1 MGQLL
6 KQRDIILVPFPFTDL
21 TNSKRRPALIISNN
35 KFNKESGD
43 VIVCAITSNI
53 SDDSIL
59 IQPDDWKSG
68 RYSKSCIKY
77 KSIITLDKRIVIKR
91 IGRLRVERFN
101 QVIEKIH
108 KIIF

>member
-59 IQPDDWKSG
+59 IQP
-68 RYSKSCIKY
+68 I
-77 KSIITLDKRIVIKR
+77 
-91 IGRLRVERFN
+91 ERFN
-101 QVIEKIH
+101 QVIEKI
-108 KIIF
+108 KEIVL